1 MTKRK
6 LASRV
11 VEVEMNLLR
20 SLNNR
25 LQEIIIA
32 VALVAS
38 GLAGAGPVINYTN
51 TIAEI
56 DADLSGTFGDS
67 DADYYTVGLRLSNG
81 SNGFENSATNL
92 IYNTNLEDHG
102 AFNLRDYFSVWT
114 PGTNATGNTVYD
126 LNGIHLEPTLEN
138 TVFYDVQANQVIGW
152 DTATVS
158 MEAETGPSNTVGATV
173 PVIPEPATA
182 GLLAVAGIGA
192 LAFRKIF
199 SI

>member
-1 MTKRK
+1 
-6 LASRV
+6 
-11 VEVEMNLLR
+11 MNLLS
-20 SLNNR
+20 SLKNR
-25 LQEIIIA
+25 LPA
-32 VALVAS
+32 ATLAAFLLAPS
-38 GLAGAGPVINYTN
+38 LAGAGPVINYTN

-102 AFNLRDYFSVWT
+102 AFNLRDHFSVWT
-114 PGTNATGNTVYD
+114 PGTNAAGNTVYD
-126 LNGIHLEPTLEN
+126 LNGIPLEPTLEN

-152 DTATVS
+152 DTTTVS
-158 MEAETGPSNTVGATV
+158 MEAETGQSNIIGATI

-182 GLLAVAGIGA
+182 GLLIIAGLGA
-192 LAFRKIF
+192 LALRRFF